1 MELSITLMFFCEE
14 YVNAQ
19 KLKTYRIDYV
29 IYLIGIII
37 LDLIALLYPHT
48 YFYVIPITIVWF
60 QMLWIAIKGLQKKQI
75 GTEFFLVF
83 ATIAAVIGKQERAIM
98 FVLLIMLIA
107 RYIELIIEQHTHY
120 AIEKLIQLIPST
132 VTAFEDNQEITMPL
146 EKVIPGMHLLVKTG
160 GRVPADGFIVQGQ
173 AAINEAML
181 TGESMPREKQKNDPV
196 FAGTFVESGSIIFQV
211 ERVHQ
216 ETLFSKMT
224 TLFAQAE
231 EKKAHITI
239 FTDKIAFVLVP
250 LILVLI
256 ALVWLITGNLEVV
269 ITLLIFGSPLELS
282 LVTPLTVLAGSVA
295 AFRHGIL
302 VRGGRALEQLSRVN
316 TMIFDKTGTL
326 TLGEPVIVDIQT
338 FDEKY
343 STQDIL
349 KIAAIAE
356 IRADH
361 VVAKSILKKARE
373 TLNEIPQPDE
383 YISLAGHG
391 VQIMYEN
398 KRYFLGNEH
407 FIQAPEHGHSAI
419 PFDRIDTQ
427 QPYSNFYLATDGR
440 VIGKISVM
448 DTVRRDAQETIQK
461 LKDSGIRE
469 IILLSGDRQEITEN
483 IAHQLGI
490 ERAYGQ
496 AFPEDKLK
504 LLDELQQKGDIV
516 AMVGDGINDVA
527 ALKQAHVGIAMGA
540 MGMEPAIE
548 AADIV
553 LMTNELKNIYFVRK
567 LSQQVFR
574 VIKQNLLI
582 GFLILHILGLILT
595 LMHLVDPIQAAF
607 FHAISDVL
615 ILLNAGRLM
624 SFRLK

>member
-1 MELSITLMFFCEE
+1 MNIK
-14 YVNAQ
+14 
-19 KLKTYRIDYV
+19 KLYTYRFDYV
-29 IYLIGIII
+29 LYILGIMI
-37 LDLIALLYPHT
+37 LNLTALYHPHT
-48 YFYVIPITIVWF
+48 YFYLIPITLVWL
-60 QMLWIAIKGLQKKQI
+60 QMVWITIHDLKKKQI

-98 FVLLIMLIA
+98 FVLLIMLVA
-107 RYIELIIEQHTHY
+107 RYVELLIEQRTHH
-120 AIEKLIQLIPST
+120 AIEKLLQVIPSQVT
-132 VTAFEDNQEITMPL
+132 VMENGQEKEVAL
-146 EKVIPGMHLLVKTG
+146 ETVVPGMDILVKTG
-160 GRVPADGFIVQGQ
+160 GRIPADGFIVQGH

-181 TGESMPREKQKNDPV
+181 TGESMPKEKQKNAAV
-196 FAGTFVESGSIIFQV
+196 FAGTFIESGSIIFQV
-211 ERVHQ
+211 ERIHQ
-216 ETLFSKMT
+216 ETLLSKMT
-224 TLFAQAE
+224 ALFAQAE
-231 EKKAHITI
+231 EKKAYITI
-239 FTDKIAFVLVP
+239 FTDRIAFFLVP
-250 LILVLI
+250 LILVFI

-269 ITLLIFGSPLELS
+269 MTLLIFGSPLELS
-282 LVTPLTVLAGSVA
+282 LVTPLTVLAGSGA

-302 VRGGRALEQLSRVN
+302 VRGGRALEQLSQVN
-316 TMIFDKTGTL
+316 VMIFDKTGTL

-343 STQDIL
+343 NENDVL

-361 VVAKSILKKARE
+361 VVAKSILKKAYE
-373 TLNEIPQPDE
+373 MHIEIPQPEE
-383 YISLAGHG
+383 YTSLAGHG
-391 VQIMYEN
+391 VDVLYRD

-407 FIQAPEHGHSAI
+407 FIQAPEHGNSVI
-419 PFDRIDTQ
+419 PFDRIKTEQ
-427 QPYSNFYLATDGR
+427 AYSNFYLATNGI

-448 DTVRRDAQETIQK
+448 DTVRADAHETIQK
-461 LKDSGIRE
+461 LRNSGINE
-469 IILLSGDRQEITEN
+469 IILLSGDRQEITDA

-504 LLDELQQKGDIV
+504 LINQLQQKGNIV
-516 AMVGDGINDVA
+516 AMVGDGINDIA

-553 LMTNELKNIYFVRK
+553 LMTNDLKNIYFARK
-567 LSQQVFR
+567 LSQEVFR
-574 VIKQNLLI
+574 VIKQNLII
-582 GFLILHILGLILT
+582 GFIILHVLGLVLT

-615 ILLNAGRLM
+615 ILLNASRLI
-624 SFRLK
+624 SFKLP

>member
-1 MELSITLMFFCEE
+1 M
-14 YVNAQ
+14 Y
-19 KLKTYRIDYV
+19 TYRLDYV
-29 IYLIGIII
+29 LYVLGIVILVVLSLYHPRTYLY
-37 LDLIALLYPHT
+37 L
-48 YFYVIPITIVWF
+48 IPITIVWF
-60 QMLWIAIKGLQKKQI
+60 QMVWIAIHDLKKRQI

-107 RYIELIIEQHTHY
+107 RYIELLIEQRTHY
-120 AIEKLIQLIPST
+120 AIEKLLQLIPSS
-132 VTAFEDNQEITMPL
+132 VTAMENGL
-146 EKVIPGMHLLVKTG
+146 EKDVALETVIPGMHILVKTG
-160 GRVPADGFIVQGQ
+160 GRIPADGFIVQGH

-181 TGESMPREKQKNDPV
+181 TGESMPKEKQKNAAV

-211 ERVHQ
+211 ERVHK
-216 ETLFSKMT
+216 ETLLSKMT

-231 EKKAHITI
+231 EKKANITI
-239 FTDKIAFVLVP
+239 FTDKIAFFLVP
-250 LILVLI
+250 LILLLI
-256 ALVWLITGNLEVV
+256 ILVWLITGNLEVV

-302 VRGGRALEQLSRVN
+302 VRGGRALEQLSHVN
-316 TMIFDKTGTL
+316 IMIFDKTGTL
-326 TLGEPVIVDIQT
+326 TLGEPVIVNIQT

-343 STQDIL
+343 NENEIL

-373 TLNEIPQPDE
+373 VHIEIPQPEE
-383 YISLAGHG
+383 YTSLAGHG
-391 VQIMYEN
+391 VEIMYDG

-407 FIQAPEHGHSAI
+407 FIQALEHGNSVI
-419 PFDRIDTQ
+419 PRASTHTEQ
-427 QPYSNFYLATDGR
+427 TYSNFYLATNGK

-448 DTVRRDAQETIQK
+448 DTVRSDAQETIKK
-461 LKDSGIRE
+461 LRDSGINE

-490 ERAYGQ
+490 EHAYGQ

-504 LLDELQQKGDIV
+504 LLDGLQKKGDIV
-516 AMVGDGINDVA
+516 AMVGDGVNDVA

-574 VIKQNLLI
+574 VIKQNLII
-582 GFLILHILGLILT
+582 GFLILHVLGLILT

-615 ILLNAGRLM
+615 ILLNASRLIAFKLNK
-624 SFRLK
+624 S